1 MMSDRKAEL
10 ERKKAKLQAIREEK
24 ERRRREKEQK
34 DVRLY
39 MIVEE
44 ATVRAAGADKDH
56 RKEIDAM
63 LSSLGMAPVSDV
75 LSSLSSMNSLTPE
88 QSANATPDASL
99 QPSSINSTQSTGRR
113 KPRELTIVSVANTNI
128 PPKEP
133 VVYSKQTQTVQTT
146 HTSHDAFSKNV
157 SKIPHRSC
165 ALFNLTDLAALLNA
179 HSLVFATQLVKST
192 HIGHKDCPNL
202 LPNTR
207 STPPV
212 QQQHQLTLAP
222 QATLRLTGGVPGKTF
237 HLIVAVTYIPI
248 SLVSQDII
256 CELFDFETLIGL
268 SVESYDFSW
277 FSVSLG
283 SDLGLASLSSLFTMI
298 NYMRKTIGQQ
308 ISLVKDMSFLSL
320 FTTVLTFDDS
330 QAEDEEN
337 SLPHLDSFQSKLPPG
352 ILPHGLPQ
360 VKEVQPAVTQ
370 VEQEKEKEKP
380 KKEVREFSEEE
391 KQMIILSEDF
401 QRFLDRTS
409 RIVERALG
417 ESIDIYTDY
426 TGTMDGEDGL
436 DEKSHQQLWLN
447 RSFFCERWSRNRC
460 VTSMDW
466 SPQFPELLAASYNN
480 NDDTPNDPDG
490 VCLVWNTKFKKATPE
505 FIFHCQSP
513 VMSTT
518 FAKFHPNLILGGT
531 YSGQIVLWDNRVQKR
546 TPVQRTPLS
555 ASAHTHPVYCLTVVG
570 TQNAHNLISIST
582 DGKLCSWSLD
592 MLSQP
597 QETLIL
603 YLKQSKTIAA
613 TCLAFPHGDVNNFVV
628 GSEDGTVYGDCRHG
642 TKAGVVEMFEGHQG
656 PVTGISTHAVQGGI
670 DFSHLFLTS
679 SIDWT
684 IKLWSL
690 KEMKPLYSFEH
701 NGDYVYDVAWSPTHP
716 ALFAAV
722 DDSGRLDLWNLNQD
736 TEVPA
741 ASVIVD
747 GNPAL
752 NRVSWTPS
760 GLHVTVGDDTGKIW
774 VYDVA
779 EHLAYPRSDE
789 WNKFLYTQQDLK
801 NNKADEELD
810 RLNLSSG
817 PSSLTSLTSISSCPL
832 R

>member
-34 DVRLY
+34 DV
-39 MIVEE
+39 EE
-44 ATVRAAGADKDH
+44 ATVRAAGTDKDH
-56 RKEIDAM
+56 RKELDAM
-63 LSSLGMAPVSDV
+63 LSSLGVAPVSDV
-75 LSSLSSMNSLTPE
+75 LSSLSSLNSLTPE

-99 QPSSINSTQSTGRR
+99 QPSSINSAQSSGRR
-113 KPRELTIVSVANTNI
+113 KNRELTIVSVAHTNI

-133 VVYSKQTQTVQTT
+133 VVYNKQTQTIQTT
-146 HTSHDAFSKNV
+146 HTSHDAHAFDYYDEY
-157 SKIPHRSC
+157 
-165 ALFNLTDLAALLNA
+165 NLN
-179 HSLVFATQLVKST
+179 
-192 HIGHKDCPNL
+192 
-202 LPNTR
+202 
-207 STPPV
+207 
-212 QQQHQLTLAP
+212 
-222 QATLRLTGGVPGKTF
+222 PG
-237 HLIVAVTYIPI
+237 LEWE
-248 SLVSQDII
+248 D
-256 CELFDFETLIGL
+256 E
-268 SVESYDFSW
+268 
-277 FSVSLG
+277 
-283 SDLGLASLSSLFTMI
+283 FT
-298 NYMRKTIGQQ
+298 
-308 ISLVKDMSFLSL
+308 
-320 FTTVLTFDDS
+320 
-330 QAEDEEN
+330 AEDEEN
-337 SLPHLDSFQSKLPPG
+337 SLPHMDGFQSKLPPG

-380 KKEVREFSEEE
+380 KEVRELSEEE

-401 QRFLDRTS
+401 QRFFDRSS

-417 ESIDIYTDY
+417 ESVDIYTDY
-426 TGTMDGEDGL
+426 AGNMDGEDGM
-436 DEKSHQQLWLN
+436 DDKSHQRLWLN
-447 RSFFCERWSRNRC
+447 RSFFCDRWSRNRC
-460 VTSMDW
+460 VTAMDW

-490 VCLVWNTKFKKATPE
+490 VCLVWNTKFKKTTPE

-513 VMSTT
+513 VLSVT
-518 FAKFHPNLILGGT
+518 FARFHPNLILGGT

-546 TPVQRTPLS
+546 TPIQRTPLS
-555 ASAHTHPVYCLTVVG
+555 ANAHTHPVYCLNVVG
-570 TQNAHNLISIST
+570 AQNAHNLISIST
-582 DGKLCSWSLD
+582 DGKMCSWNLD

-597 QETLIL
+597 QERIELNT
-603 YLKQSKTIAA
+603 KQSKPITS

-628 GSEDGTVYGDCRHG
+628 GSEDGTVYSACRHG
-642 TKAGVVEMFEGHQG
+642 TKAGVLETYEGHQG
-656 PVTGISTHAVQGGI
+656 PVTGISAHAVQAGI

-690 KEMKPLYSFEH
+690 KETKPLYSFEH

-736 TEVPA
+736 TEVPT
-741 ASVIVD
+741 ASVMID
-747 GNPAL
+747 GCPAL

-779 EHLAYPRSDE
+779 EHLAHPRIDE
-789 WNKFLYTQQDLK
+789 WNKFLYTQRELK
-801 NNKADEELD
+801 NNKADEELHK
-810 RLNLSSG
+810 LNLRE
-817 PSSLTSLTSISSCPL
+817 PASLDKITVLFRNYS
-832 R
+832 

>member
-24 ERRRREKEQK
+24 ERRKREKEQK
-34 DVRLY
+34 D
-39 MIVEE
+39 VEE
-44 ATVRAAGADKDH
+44 ATVRAAGTDKDH
-56 RKEIDAM
+56 RKELDAM
-63 LSSLGMAPVSDV
+63 LSSLGVAPVSDV

-99 QPSSINSTQSTGRR
+99 QPSSINSAQSAGRR
-113 KPRELTIVSVANTNI
+113 KNRELTIVSVAHTNI

-133 VVYSKQTQTVQTT
+133 VVYNKQTQTIQTT
-146 HTSHDAFSKNV
+146 HTSHDAHAFDYYDEY
-157 SKIPHRSC
+157 
-165 ALFNLTDLAALLNA
+165 NLNPGLEWEDE
-179 HSLVFATQLVKST
+179 FA
-192 HIGHKDCPNL
+192 
-202 LPNTR
+202 
-207 STPPV
+207 
-212 QQQHQLTLAP
+212 
-222 QATLRLTGGVPGKTF
+222 
-237 HLIVAVTYIPI
+237 
-248 SLVSQDII
+248 
-256 CELFDFETLIGL
+256 
-268 SVESYDFSW
+268 
-277 FSVSLG
+277 
-283 SDLGLASLSSLFTMI
+283 
-298 NYMRKTIGQQ
+298 
-308 ISLVKDMSFLSL
+308 
-320 FTTVLTFDDS
+320 VLTFDDG

-337 SLPHLDSFQSKLPPG
+337 SLPHMDGFQSKLPPG

-380 KKEVREFSEEE
+380 KEVRELSEEE

-401 QRFLDRTS
+401 QRFFDRTS
-409 RIVERALG
+409 RLVERALG
-417 ESIDIYTDY
+417 ESVDIYTDY
-426 TGTMDGEDGL
+426 AGNMDGEDEM
-436 DEKSHQQLWLN
+436 DEKSHQRLWLN

-466 SPQFPELLAASYNN
+466 SPQFPELLVASYNN
-480 NDDTPNDPDG
+480 NDDIPNDPDG
-490 VCLVWNTKFKKATPE
+490 VCLVWNTKFKKTTPE

-513 VMSTT
+513 VLSVT

-546 TPVQRTPLS
+546 TPIQRTPLS
-555 ASAHTHPVYCLTVVG
+555 ANAHTHPVYCLNVVG
-570 TQNAHNLISIST
+570 AQNAHNLISIST
-582 DGKLCSWSLD
+582 DGKMCSWSLD

-597 QETLIL
+597 LERLELTT
-603 YLKQSKTIAA
+603 KQSKPIAS
-613 TCLAFPHGDVNNFVV
+613 TCLAFPQGDVNNFVV
-628 GSEDGTVYGDCRHG
+628 GSEDGTVYSACRHG
-642 TKAGVVEMFEGHQG
+642 TKAGVLETYEGHQG
-656 PVTGISTHAVQGGI
+656 PVTGVSAHAEQVGI

-690 KEMKPLYSFEH
+690 KENKPLYSFEH

-736 TEVPA
+736 TEVPT
-741 ASVIVD
+741 ASIMID
-747 GNPAL
+747 GCPAL

-774 VYDVA
+774 VYDVT
-779 EHLAYPRSDE
+779 EHLAHPRIDE
-789 WNKFLYTQQDLK
+789 WTKFLYTQQELR
-801 NNKADEELD
+801 NNKVDEELHK
-810 RLNLSSG
+810 LNLREPASLSSISPFSG
-817 PSSLTSLTSISSCPL
+817 PQCPP

>member
-1 MMSDRKAEL
+1 MQFPTIKMMSDRKAEL

-34 DVRLY
+34 D
-39 MIVEE
+39 VEE

-146 HTSHDAFSKNV
+146 HTSHD
-157 SKIPHRSC
+157 
-165 ALFNLTDLAALLNA
+165 
-179 HSLVFATQLVKST
+179 
-192 HIGHKDCPNL
+192 G
-202 LPNTR
+202 
-207 STPPV
+207 
-212 QQQHQLTLAP
+212 
-222 QATLRLTGGVPGKTF
+222 
-237 HLIVAVTYIPI
+237 Y
-248 SLVSQDII
+248 
-256 CELFDFETLIGL
+256 FETDWWRPRKDEYNLNPGL
-268 SVESYDFSW
+268 EWEDE
-277 FSVSLG
+277 
-283 SDLGLASLSSLFTMI
+283 FT
-298 NYMRKTIGQQ
+298 
-308 ISLVKDMSFLSL
+308 
-320 FTTVLTFDDS
+320 
-330 QAEDEEN
+330 AEDEEN

-401 QRFLDRTS
+401 KRFLDCTS

-490 VCLVWNTKFKKATPE
+490 VCLVWNTKFKKSTPE

-597 QETLIL
+597 QETLNL
-603 YLKQSKTIAA
+603 LLKQSKTIAA

-642 TKAGVVEMFEGHQG
+642 RKSAVVEIFYEGHQG

-690 KEMKPLYSFEH
+690 KELKPLYSFEH

-810 RLNLSSG
+810 RLNLNSG

>member
-34 DVRLY
+34 DV
-39 MIVEE
+39 EE
-44 ATVRAAGADKDH
+44 ATVRAAGTDKDH
-56 RKEIDAM
+56 RKELDAM
-63 LSSLGMAPVSDV
+63 LSSLGVAPVSDV

-99 QPSSINSTQSTGRR
+99 QPSSINSAQSSTAR
-113 KPRELTIVSVANTNI
+113 KKNRELTIVSVAHTNI

-133 VVYSKQTQTVQTT
+133 VVYTKQTQTIQTS
-146 HTSHDAFSKNV
+146 HTSHD
-157 SKIPHRSC
+157 
-165 ALFNLTDLAALLNA
+165 
-179 HSLVFATQLVKST
+179 
-192 HIGHKDCPNL
+192 G
-202 LPNTR
+202 
-207 STPPV
+207 
-212 QQQHQLTLAP
+212 
-222 QATLRLTGGVPGKTF
+222 
-237 HLIVAVTYIPI
+237 Y
-248 SLVSQDII
+248 
-256 CELFDFETLIGL
+256 FET
-268 SVESYDFSW
+268 DW
-277 FSVSLG
+277 WRP
-283 SDLGLASLSSLFTMI
+283 
-298 NYMRKTIGQQ
+298 RK
-308 ISLVKDMSFLSL
+308 
-320 FTTVLTFDDS
+320 
-330 QAEDEEN
+330 AEDEEN
-337 SLPHLDSFQSKLPPG
+337 SLPHMDGFQSKLPPG

-380 KKEVREFSEEE
+380 KEVRELSEEE

-417 ESIDIYTDY
+417 ESVNIYTDY
-426 TGTMDGEDGL
+426 TGTMDGEDGM
-436 DEKSHQQLWLN
+436 DEKNHQRLWLN
-447 RSFFCERWSRNRC
+447 RWFFCDRWSRNRC

-466 SPQFPELLAASYNN
+466 SPQFPELLVASYNN

-490 VCLVWNTKFKKATPE
+490 VCLVWNTKFKKTTPE

-518 FAKFHPNLILGGT
+518 FARFHPNLILGGT

-546 TPVQRTPLS
+546 TPIQRTPLS
-555 ASAHTHPVYCLTVVG
+555 ANAHTHPVYCLNVVG
-570 TQNAHNLISIST
+570 AQNAHNLISIST

-597 QETLIL
+597 QETLDL
-603 YLKQSKTIAA
+603 CTKQSKPIAT
-613 TCLAFPHGDVNNFVV
+613 TCLTFPHGDVNNFVV
-628 GSEDGTVYGDCRHG
+628 GSEEGTVYSACRHG
-642 TKAGVVEMFEGHQG
+642 TKTGVLETYEGHQG
-656 PVTGISTHAVQGGI
+656 PVTGISAHAVQGGI

-690 KEMKPLYSFEH
+690 KESKPLYSFEH

-736 TEVPA
+736 TEVPTA
-741 ASVIVD
+741 GVMID
-747 GNPAL
+747 GCPAL

-760 GLHVTVGDDTGKIW
+760 GLHVTVGDDSGKIW

-779 EHLAYPRSDE
+779 EHLAHPRIDE
-789 WNKFLYTQQDLK
+789 WNKFLYTQQELK
-801 NNKADEELD
+801 HNKADEELHK
-810 RLNLSSG
+810 LNLRE
-817 PSSLTSLTSISSCPL
+817 PTSLTSIPPLLTGPL

>member
-34 DVRLY
+34 DV
-39 MIVEE
+39 EE
-44 ATVRAAGADKDH
+44 ATVRAAGTDKDH
-56 RKEIDAM
+56 RKELDAM
-63 LSSLGMAPVSDV
+63 LSSLGVAPVSDV
-75 LSSLSSMNSLTPE
+75 LSSLSSLNSLTPE

-99 QPSSINSTQSTGRR
+99 QPSSINSAQSSSGRR
-113 KPRELTIVSVANTNI
+113 KNRELTIVSVAHTNI

-133 VVYSKQTQTVQTT
+133 VVYNKQTQTIQTT
-146 HTSHDAFSKNV
+146 HTSHDGYFEIDWWRPRKDEY
-157 SKIPHRSC
+157 
-165 ALFNLTDLAALLNA
+165 NLN
-179 HSLVFATQLVKST
+179 
-192 HIGHKDCPNL
+192 
-202 LPNTR
+202 
-207 STPPV
+207 
-212 QQQHQLTLAP
+212 
-222 QATLRLTGGVPGKTF
+222 PG
-237 HLIVAVTYIPI
+237 LEWE
-248 SLVSQDII
+248 D
-256 CELFDFETLIGL
+256 E
-268 SVESYDFSW
+268 
-277 FSVSLG
+277 
-283 SDLGLASLSSLFTMI
+283 FT
-298 NYMRKTIGQQ
+298 
-308 ISLVKDMSFLSL
+308 
-320 FTTVLTFDDS
+320 
-330 QAEDEEN
+330 AEDEEN
-337 SLPHLDSFQSKLPPG
+337 SLPHMDGFQSKLPPG

-380 KKEVREFSEEE
+380 KEVRELSEEE

-401 QRFLDRTS
+401 QRFFDRSS

-417 ESIDIYTDY
+417 ESVDIYTDY
-426 TGTMDGEDGL
+426 AGNMDGEDGM
-436 DEKSHQQLWLN
+436 DDKSHQRLWLN
-447 RSFFCERWSRNRC
+447 RSFFCDRWSRNRC
-460 VTSMDW
+460 VTAMDW

-490 VCLVWNTKFKKATPE
+490 VCLVWNTKFKKTTPE

-513 VMSTT
+513 VLSVT
-518 FAKFHPNLILGGT
+518 FARFHPNLILGGT

-546 TPVQRTPLS
+546 TPIQRTPLS
-555 ASAHTHPVYCLTVVG
+555 ANAHTHPVYCLNVVG
-570 TQNAHNLISIST
+570 AQNAHNLISIST
-582 DGKLCSWSLD
+582 DGKMCSWNLD

-597 QETLIL
+597 QERIELNT
-603 YLKQSKTIAA
+603 KQSKPITS

-628 GSEDGTVYGDCRHG
+628 GSEDGTVYSACRHG
-642 TKAGVVEMFEGHQG
+642 TKAGVLETYEGHQG
-656 PVTGISTHAVQGGI
+656 PVTGISAHAVQAGI

-690 KEMKPLYSFEH
+690 KETKPLYSFEH

-736 TEVPA
+736 TEVPT
-741 ASVIVD
+741 ASVMID
-747 GNPAL
+747 GCPAL

-779 EHLAYPRSDE
+779 EHLAHPRIDE
-789 WNKFLYTQQDLK
+789 WNKFLYTQRELK
-801 NNKADEELD
+801 NNKADEELHK
-810 RLNLSSG
+810 LNLRE
-817 PSSLTSLTSISSCPL
+817 PASLDKITVLFRNYS
-832 R
+832 

>member
-34 DVRLY
+34 D
-39 MIVEE
+39 VEE

-146 HTSHDAFSKNV
+146 HTSHDA
-157 SKIPHRSC
+157 H
-165 ALFNLTDLAALLNA
+165 A
-179 HSLVFATQLVKST
+179 
-192 HIGHKDCPNL
+192 
-202 LPNTR
+202 
-207 STPPV
+207 
-212 QQQHQLTLAP
+212 
-222 QATLRLTGGVPGKTF
+222 
-237 HLIVAVTYIPI
+237 
-248 SLVSQDII
+248 
-256 CELFDFETLIGL
+256 FD
-268 SVESYDFSW
+268 Y
-277 FSVSLG
+277 
-283 SDLGLASLSSLFTMI
+283 
-298 NYMRKTIGQQ
+298 Y
-308 ISLVKDMSFLSL
+308 
-320 FTTVLTFDDS
+320 VLTFDDS

>member
-1 MMSDRKAEL
+1 MSDRKAEL

-34 DVRLY
+34 DV
-39 MIVEE
+39 EE
-44 ATVRAAGADKDH
+44 ATVRAASTEKDQ

-63 LSSLGMAPVSDV
+63 LSSLGVAPVSDV
-75 LSSLSSMNSLTPE
+75 LSSLSSMSSLTPE

-99 QPSSINSTQSTGRR
+99 QPSSINSAQSANR
-113 KPRELTIVSVANTNI
+113 KKNRELTIVSVAHTNI

-133 VVYSKQTQTVQTT
+133 VVYSKQTQTIQTT
-146 HTSHDAFSKNV
+146 HTSHDA
-157 SKIPHRSC
+157 H
-165 ALFNLTDLAALLNA
+165 A
-179 HSLVFATQLVKST
+179 
-192 HIGHKDCPNL
+192 
-202 LPNTR
+202 
-207 STPPV
+207 
-212 QQQHQLTLAP
+212 
-222 QATLRLTGGVPGKTF
+222 
-237 HLIVAVTYIPI
+237 
-248 SLVSQDII
+248 
-256 CELFDFETLIGL
+256 FD
-268 SVESYDFSW
+268 Y
-277 FSVSLG
+277 
-283 SDLGLASLSSLFTMI
+283 
-298 NYMRKTIGQQ
+298 Y
-308 ISLVKDMSFLSL
+308 
-320 FTTVLTFDDS
+320 VLTFDDG

-337 SLPHLDSFQSKLPPG
+337 SLPHMDGFQSKLPPG

-380 KKEVREFSEEE
+380 KKEVRELSEEE

-417 ESIDIYTDY
+417 ESVDIYTDY
-426 TGTMDGEDGL
+426 TGTMDGEDGM
-436 DEKSHQQLWLN
+436 DEKNHQRLWLN
-447 RSFFCERWSRNRC
+447 RSFICERWSRNRC

-490 VCLVWNTKFKKATPE
+490 VCLIWNTKFKKTTPE

-518 FAKFHPNLILGGT
+518 FARFHPNLILGGT

-546 TPVQRTPLS
+546 TPIQRTPLS
-555 ASAHTHPVYCLTVVG
+555 ATAHTHPVYCLSVVG

-597 QETLIL
+597 QEALELHT
-603 YLKQSKTIAA
+603 KQSKAIAA
-613 TCLAFPHGDVNNFVV
+613 TCLAFPHGDVNNFVM
-628 GSEDGTVYGDCRHG
+628 GSEDGTVYSACRHG
-642 TKAGVVEMFEGHQG
+642 SRAGLTETYEGHQG
-656 PVTGISTHAVQGGI
+656 PVTGISAHAVQGGI

-679 SIDWT
+679 SLDWT

-690 KEMKPLYSFEH
+690 KENKPLYSFEH

-736 TEVPA
+736 TEVPT
-741 ASVIVD
+741 ASVVVD
-747 GNPAL
+747 GSPAL

-779 EHLAYPRSDE
+779 EHLAHPRIDE

-810 RLNLSSG
+810 KLNLSSG
-817 PSSLTSLTSISSCPL
+817 PSSLTSMTSISSVPL

>member
-34 DVRLY
+34 D
-39 MIVEE
+39 VEE

-146 HTSHDAFSKNV
+146 HTSHDGLSK
-157 SKIPHRSC
+157 SSSEYTIYSSC
-165 ALFNLTDLAALLNA
+165 STTTPT
-179 HSLVFATQLVKST
+179 HSCSA
-192 HIGHKDCPNL
+192 G
-202 LPNTR
+202 
-207 STPPV
+207 
-212 QQQHQLTLAP
+212 
-222 QATLRLTGGVPGKTF
+222 
-237 HLIVAVTYIPI
+237 Y
-248 SLVSQDII
+248 
-256 CELFDFETLIGL
+256 FETDWWRPRKAHAFDYYDEYNLNPGL
-268 SVESYDFSW
+268 EWEDE
-277 FSVSLG
+277 
-283 SDLGLASLSSLFTMI
+283 FT
-298 NYMRKTIGQQ
+298 
-308 ISLVKDMSFLSL
+308 
-320 FTTVLTFDDS
+320 
-330 QAEDEEN
+330 AEDEEN

>member
-1 MMSDRKAEL
+1 MAGVSFGGCMQFPTIKMMSDRKAEL

-34 DVRLY
+34 D
-39 MIVEE
+39 VEE

-146 HTSHDAFSKNV
+146 HTSHD
-157 SKIPHRSC
+157 
-165 ALFNLTDLAALLNA
+165 
-179 HSLVFATQLVKST
+179 
-192 HIGHKDCPNL
+192 G
-202 LPNTR
+202 
-207 STPPV
+207 
-212 QQQHQLTLAP
+212 
-222 QATLRLTGGVPGKTF
+222 
-237 HLIVAVTYIPI
+237 Y
-248 SLVSQDII
+248 
-256 CELFDFETLIGL
+256 FETDWWRPRKGGSAPNYLSHAFDYYDEYNLNPGL
-268 SVESYDFSW
+268 EWEDEF
-277 FSVSLG
+277 
-283 SDLGLASLSSLFTMI
+283 
-298 NYMRKTIGQQ
+298 
-308 ISLVKDMSFLSL
+308 
-320 FTTVLTFDDS
+320 TVLTFDDS

-401 QRFLDRTS
+401 KRFLDCTS

-490 VCLVWNTKFKKATPE
+490 VCLVWNTKFKKSTPE

-597 QETLIL
+597 QETLNL
-603 YLKQSKTIAA
+603 LLKQSKTIAA

-642 TKAGVVEMFEGHQG
+642 RKSAVVEIFYEGHQG

-690 KEMKPLYSFEH
+690 KELKPLYSFEH

-810 RLNLSSG
+810 RLNLNSG

>member
-34 DVRLY
+34 DV
-39 MIVEE
+39 EE
-44 ATVRAAGADKDH
+44 ATVRAAGTDKDQ

-63 LSSLGMAPVSDV
+63 LSSLGVAPVSDV
-75 LSSLSSMNSLTPE
+75 LSSLSSMSSLTPE
-88 QSANATPDASL
+88 QSATATPDASL
-99 QPSSINSTQSTGRR
+99 QPSSITSAQSSAGRR
-113 KPRELTIVSVANTNI
+113 KTRELTIVSVAHTNI

-133 VVYSKQTQTVQTT
+133 VVYSKQTQTIQTT
-146 HTSHDAFSKNV
+146 HTSHDGLSTSSSAYTIYS
-157 SKIPHRSC
+157 SC
-165 ALFNLTDLAALLNA
+165 STTTPT
-179 HSLVFATQLVKST
+179 HSCSA
-192 HIGHKDCPNL
+192 G
-202 LPNTR
+202 
-207 STPPV
+207 
-212 QQQHQLTLAP
+212 
-222 QATLRLTGGVPGKTF
+222 
-237 HLIVAVTYIPI
+237 Y
-248 SLVSQDII
+248 
-256 CELFDFETLIGL
+256 FETDWWRPRKDEYNLNPGL
-268 SVESYDFSW
+268 EWEDE
-277 FSVSLG
+277 
-283 SDLGLASLSSLFTMI
+283 FT
-298 NYMRKTIGQQ
+298 
-308 ISLVKDMSFLSL
+308 
-320 FTTVLTFDDS
+320 
-330 QAEDEEN
+330 AEDEEN
-337 SLPHLDSFQSKLPPG
+337 SLPHMDGFQSKLPPG

-370 VEQEKEKEKP
+370 VEQEKQKEKP
-380 KKEVREFSEEE
+380 KKEVRELSEEE

-417 ESIDIYTDY
+417 ESVDIYTDY
-426 TGTMDGEDGL
+426 AGTMDGEDGM
-436 DEKSHQQLWLN
+436 DEKSHQRLWLN
-447 RSFFCERWSRNRC
+447 RSFICERWSRNRC

-490 VCLVWNTKFKKATPE
+490 VCLIWNTKFKKTTPE

-518 FAKFHPNLILGGT
+518 FARFHPNLILGGT

-546 TPVQRTPLS
+546 TPIQRTPLS
-555 ASAHTHPVYCLTVVG
+555 ATAHTHPVYCLNVVG

-597 QETLIL
+597 QEALELHT
-603 YLKQSKTIAA
+603 KQSKAIAA
-613 TCLAFPHGDVNNFVV
+613 TCLAFPHGDVNNFVM
-628 GSEDGTVYGDCRHG
+628 GSEDGTVYSACRHG
-642 TKAGVVEMFEGHQG
+642 SRAGLTETYEGHQG
-656 PVTGISTHAVQGGI
+656 PVTGVSAHAVQGGI

-679 SIDWT
+679 SLDWT

-690 KEMKPLYSFEH
+690 KENKPLYSFEH

-716 ALFAAV
+716 ALFASV

-736 TEVPA
+736 TEVPT
-741 ASVIVD
+741 ASVVVD
-747 GNPAL
+747 GCPAL

-779 EHLAYPRSDE
+779 EHLAHPRIDE

-810 RLNLSSG
+810 KLNLSSG
-817 PSSLTSLTSISSCPL
+817 PSSLTSMTSISSVPL

>member
-34 DVRLY
+34 DV
-39 MIVEE
+39 EE
-44 ATVRAAGADKDH
+44 ATVRAASTEKDQ

-63 LSSLGMAPVSDV
+63 LSSLGVAPVSDV
-75 LSSLSSMNSLTPE
+75 LSSLSSMSSLTPE

-99 QPSSINSTQSTGRR
+99 QPSSINSAQSANR
-113 KPRELTIVSVANTNI
+113 KKNRELTIVSVAHTNI

-133 VVYSKQTQTVQTT
+133 VVYSKQTQTIQTT
-146 HTSHDAFSKNV
+146 HTSHDGLSTSSSAYTIYS
-157 SKIPHRSC
+157 SC
-165 ALFNLTDLAALLNA
+165 STTTPT
-179 HSLVFATQLVKST
+179 HSCSA
-192 HIGHKDCPNL
+192 G
-202 LPNTR
+202 
-207 STPPV
+207 
-212 QQQHQLTLAP
+212 
-222 QATLRLTGGVPGKTF
+222 
-237 HLIVAVTYIPI
+237 Y
-248 SLVSQDII
+248 
-256 CELFDFETLIGL
+256 FETDWWRPRKGGSAPNYL
-268 SVESYDFSW
+268 SHAFDY
-277 FSVSLG
+277 
-283 SDLGLASLSSLFTMI
+283 
-298 NYMRKTIGQQ
+298 Y
-308 ISLVKDMSFLSL
+308 
-320 FTTVLTFDDS
+320 VLTFDDG

-337 SLPHLDSFQSKLPPG
+337 SLPHMDGFQSKLPPG

-380 KKEVREFSEEE
+380 KKEVRELSEEE

-417 ESIDIYTDY
+417 ESVDIYTDY
-426 TGTMDGEDGL
+426 TGTMDGEDGM
-436 DEKSHQQLWLN
+436 DEKNHQRLWLN
-447 RSFFCERWSRNRC
+447 RSFICERWSRNRC

-490 VCLVWNTKFKKATPE
+490 VCLIWNTKFKKTTPE

-518 FAKFHPNLILGGT
+518 FARFHPNLILGGT

-546 TPVQRTPLS
+546 TPIQRTPLS
-555 ASAHTHPVYCLTVVG
+555 ATAHTHPVYCLSVVG

-597 QETLIL
+597 QEALELHT
-603 YLKQSKTIAA
+603 KQSKAIAA
-613 TCLAFPHGDVNNFVV
+613 TCLAFPHGDVNNFVM
-628 GSEDGTVYGDCRHG
+628 GSEDGTVYSACRHG
-642 TKAGVVEMFEGHQG
+642 SRAGLTETYEGHQG
-656 PVTGISTHAVQGGI
+656 PVTGISAHAVQGGI

-679 SIDWT
+679 SLDWT

-690 KEMKPLYSFEH
+690 KENKPLYSFEH

-736 TEVPA
+736 TEVPT
-741 ASVIVD
+741 ASVVVD
-747 GNPAL
+747 GSPAL

-779 EHLAYPRSDE
+779 EHLAHPRIDE

-810 RLNLSSG
+810 KLNLSSG
-817 PSSLTSLTSISSCPL
+817 PSSLTSMTSISSVPL

>member
-1 MMSDRKAEL
+1 MAGVSFGGCMQFPTIKMMSDRKAEL

-34 DVRLY
+34 D
-39 MIVEE
+39 VEE

-146 HTSHDAFSKNV
+146 HTSHDGLSK
-157 SKIPHRSC
+157 SSSEYTIYSSC
-165 ALFNLTDLAALLNA
+165 STTTPT
-179 HSLVFATQLVKST
+179 HSCSA
-192 HIGHKDCPNL
+192 G
-202 LPNTR
+202 
-207 STPPV
+207 
-212 QQQHQLTLAP
+212 
-222 QATLRLTGGVPGKTF
+222 
-237 HLIVAVTYIPI
+237 Y
-248 SLVSQDII
+248 
-256 CELFDFETLIGL
+256 FETDWWRPRKGGSAPNYLYEYNLNPGL
-268 SVESYDFSW
+268 EWEDEF
-277 FSVSLG
+277 
-283 SDLGLASLSSLFTMI
+283 
-298 NYMRKTIGQQ
+298 
-308 ISLVKDMSFLSL
+308 
-320 FTTVLTFDDS
+320 TVLTFDDS

-401 QRFLDRTS
+401 KRFLDCTS

-490 VCLVWNTKFKKATPE
+490 VCLVWNTKFKKSTPE

-597 QETLIL
+597 QETLNL
-603 YLKQSKTIAA
+603 LLKQSKTIAA

-642 TKAGVVEMFEGHQG
+642 RKSAVVEIFYEGHQG

-690 KEMKPLYSFEH
+690 KELKPLYSFEH

-810 RLNLSSG
+810 RLNLNSG

>member
-1 MMSDRKAEL
+1 MTRLHPRGTAFLITVNPSIRYLELDKMMSDRKAEL

-34 DVRLY
+34 DV
-39 MIVEE
+39 EE
-44 ATVRAAGADKDH
+44 ATVRAAGTDKDQ

-63 LSSLGMAPVSDV
+63 LSSLGVAPVSDV
-75 LSSLSSMNSLTPE
+75 LSSLSSMSSLTPE

-99 QPSSINSTQSTGRR
+99 QPSSINSAQSAGRR
-113 KPRELTIVSVANTNI
+113 KNRELTIVSVAHTNI

-133 VVYSKQTQTVQTT
+133 VVYSKQTQTIQTT
-146 HTSHDAFSKNV
+146 HTSHDGLSTSSSAYTIYS
-157 SKIPHRSC
+157 SC
-165 ALFNLTDLAALLNA
+165 STTTPT
-179 HSLVFATQLVKST
+179 HSCSA
-192 HIGHKDCPNL
+192 G
-202 LPNTR
+202 
-207 STPPV
+207 
-212 QQQHQLTLAP
+212 
-222 QATLRLTGGVPGKTF
+222 
-237 HLIVAVTYIPI
+237 Y
-248 SLVSQDII
+248 
-256 CELFDFETLIGL
+256 FETDWWRPRKGGSAPNYL
-268 SVESYDFSW
+268 SHAFDY
-277 FSVSLG
+277 
-283 SDLGLASLSSLFTMI
+283 
-298 NYMRKTIGQQ
+298 Y
-308 ISLVKDMSFLSL
+308 
-320 FTTVLTFDDS
+320 VLTFDDG

-337 SLPHLDSFQSKLPPG
+337 SLPHMDGFQSKLPPG

-370 VEQEKEKEKP
+370 VEQEKQKEKP
-380 KKEVREFSEEE
+380 KKEVRELSEEE

-417 ESIDIYTDY
+417 ESVDIYTDY
-426 TGTMDGEDGL
+426 TGTMDGEDGM
-436 DEKSHQQLWLN
+436 DEKSHQRLWLN
-447 RSFFCERWSRNRC
+447 RSFICERWSRNRC

-490 VCLVWNTKFKKATPE
+490 VCLIWNTKFKKTTPE

-518 FAKFHPNLILGGT
+518 FARFHPNLILGGT

-546 TPVQRTPLS
+546 TPIQRTPLS
-555 ASAHTHPVYCLTVVG
+555 ATAHTHPVYCLSVVG

-597 QETLIL
+597 QEALELHT
-603 YLKQSKTIAA
+603 KQSKAIAA
-613 TCLAFPHGDVNNFVV
+613 TCLAFPHGDVNNFVM
-628 GSEDGTVYGDCRHG
+628 GSEDGTVYSACRHG
-642 TKAGVVEMFEGHQG
+642 SRAGLTETYEGHQG
-656 PVTGISTHAVQGGI
+656 PVTGISAHAVQGGI

-679 SIDWT
+679 SLDWT

-690 KEMKPLYSFEH
+690 KENKPLYSFEH

-716 ALFAAV
+716 ALFASV

-736 TEVPA
+736 TEVPT
-741 ASVIVD
+741 ASVVVD
-747 GNPAL
+747 GCPAL

-779 EHLAYPRSDE
+779 EHLAHPRLDE

-810 RLNLSSG
+810 KLNLSSG
-817 PSSLTSLTSISSCPL
+817 PSSLTSMTSISSVPL

>member
-1 MMSDRKAEL
+1 MTRLHPRGTAFLITVNPSIRYLELDKMMSDRKAEL

-34 DVRLY
+34 DV
-39 MIVEE
+39 EE
-44 ATVRAAGADKDH
+44 ATVRAAGTDKDQ

-63 LSSLGMAPVSDV
+63 LSSLGVAPVSDV
-75 LSSLSSMNSLTPE
+75 LSSLSSMSSLTPE

-99 QPSSINSTQSTGRR
+99 QPSSINSAQSAGRR
-113 KPRELTIVSVANTNI
+113 KNRELTIVSVAHTNI

-133 VVYSKQTQTVQTT
+133 VVYSKQTQTIQTT
-146 HTSHDAFSKNV
+146 HTSHDGLSTSSSAYTIYS
-157 SKIPHRSC
+157 SC
-165 ALFNLTDLAALLNA
+165 STTTPT
-179 HSLVFATQLVKST
+179 HSCSA
-192 HIGHKDCPNL
+192 G
-202 LPNTR
+202 
-207 STPPV
+207 
-212 QQQHQLTLAP
+212 
-222 QATLRLTGGVPGKTF
+222 
-237 HLIVAVTYIPI
+237 Y
-248 SLVSQDII
+248 
-256 CELFDFETLIGL
+256 FETDWWRPRKGGSAPNYLYEYNLNPGL
-268 SVESYDFSW
+268 EWEDE
-277 FSVSLG
+277 
-283 SDLGLASLSSLFTMI
+283 FT
-298 NYMRKTIGQQ
+298 
-308 ISLVKDMSFLSL
+308 
-320 FTTVLTFDDS
+320 
-330 QAEDEEN
+330 AEDEEN
-337 SLPHLDSFQSKLPPG
+337 SLPHMDGFQSKLPPG

-370 VEQEKEKEKP
+370 VEQEKQKEKP
-380 KKEVREFSEEE
+380 KKEVRELSEEE

-417 ESIDIYTDY
+417 ESVDIYTDY
-426 TGTMDGEDGL
+426 TGTMDGEDGM
-436 DEKSHQQLWLN
+436 DEKSHQRLWLN
-447 RSFFCERWSRNRC
+447 RSFICERWSRNRC

-490 VCLVWNTKFKKATPE
+490 VCLIWNTKFKKTTPE

-518 FAKFHPNLILGGT
+518 FARFHPNLILGGT

-546 TPVQRTPLS
+546 TPIQRTPLS
-555 ASAHTHPVYCLTVVG
+555 ATAHTHPVYCLSVVG

-597 QETLIL
+597 QEALELHT
-603 YLKQSKTIAA
+603 KQSKAIAA
-613 TCLAFPHGDVNNFVV
+613 TCLAFPHGDVNNFVM
-628 GSEDGTVYGDCRHG
+628 GSEDGTVYSACRHG
-642 TKAGVVEMFEGHQG
+642 SRAGLTETYEGHQG
-656 PVTGISTHAVQGGI
+656 PVTGISAHAVQGGI

-679 SIDWT
+679 SLDWT

-690 KEMKPLYSFEH
+690 KENKPLYSFEH

-716 ALFAAV
+716 ALFASV

-736 TEVPA
+736 TEVPT
-741 ASVIVD
+741 ASVVVD
-747 GNPAL
+747 GCPAL

-779 EHLAYPRSDE
+779 EHLAHPRLDE

-810 RLNLSSG
+810 KLNLSSG
-817 PSSLTSLTSISSCPL
+817 PSSLTSMTSISSVPL